1 MDTIRDT
8 DLILYHYRDGLT
20 DDEIARIA
28 AALAQSPDL
37 RRRYEA
43 IYATLHF
50 ADTLPG
56 FEPDAGFDKRL
67 WNVLDARIDAAERAA
82 ERAAA
87 PPTAPR
93 RSWFDRLLA
102 PGPRL
107 ALGGAFAL
115 ALALGVGYRLGRVS
129 VPENPTAA
137 AQDETLRGTR
147 VLDAYVAAHL
157 RATEGAVLTAVN
169 SDSAE
174 LLAGNRELASNLIES
189 NRLYAAAATR
199 AGNARLADFLRQ
211 LEPLLLELANP
222 PAGGSIQSTDGLRDY
237 IDKTDLLF
245 QLRATQKRID
255 SDARRPTSA

>member
-1 MDTIRDT
+1 MKAIADT

-20 DDEIARIA
+20 DGEIAAIA
-28 AALAQSPDL
+28 DALAHSPEL
-37 RRRYEA
+37 RARYEA
-43 IYATLHF
+43 VYQTLH
-50 ADTLPG
+50 AVDTLPDLQ
-56 FEPDAGFDKRL
+56 PDAGFDQRL
-67 WNVLDARIDAAERAA
+67 WNVLDARMDAAERAA
-82 ERAAA
+82 RPAVPE
-87 PPTAPR
+87 R
-93 RSWFDRLLA
+93 RSWFERLFA

-107 ALGGAFAL
+107 ALGGALAL
-115 ALALGVGYRLGRVS
+115 AVALGVGYQLGRDS
-129 VPENPTAA
+129 HQPPTLTV
-137 AQDETLRGTR
+137 QEDTLRASR

-174 LLAGNRELASNLIES
+174 LLAGNRELAINLIDS
-189 NRLYAAAATR
+189 NRLYAAAAVR
-199 AGNARLADFLRQ
+199 AGNTRLADFLRQ

-255 SDARRPTSA
+255 SEARRPTSV

>member
-8 DLILYHYRDGLT
+8 DLILYHYRDGLA

-43 IYATLHF
+43 IYATLHA

-56 FEPDAGFDKRL
+56 FEPDAGFDRRL

-82 ERAAA
+82 A
-87 PPTAPR
+87 PPATPR
-93 RSWFDRLLA
+93 RSWFERLLA

-115 ALALGVGYRLGRVS
+115 AIAAGVGYRLGRES
-129 VPENPTAA
+129 LPTNPTV
-137 AQDETLRGTR
+137 AQEDTLRASR
-147 VLDAYVAAHL
+147 VLDAYVTAHL

-199 AGNARLADFLRQ
+199 SGNTRLADFLRQ

-237 IDKTDLLF
+237 LDKTDLLF
-245 QLRATQKRID
+245 QLRATRKRID

>member
-1 MDTIRDT
+1 MDAIRDT
-8 DLILYHYRDGLT
+8 DLILYHYRDGLS
-20 DDEIARIA
+20 EGELAALA
-28 AALAQSPDL
+28 AALAESADL

-43 IYATLHF
+43 IYATLHV
-50 ADTLPG
+50 ADTLP
-56 FEPDAGFDKRL
+56 EPQPEAGFDLRL

-82 ERAAA
+82 ATVAEPGRA
-87 PPTAPR
+87 R
-93 RSWFDRLLA
+93 RSWRDWLFA

-115 ALALGVGYRLGRVS
+115 ALALGVGYRLGRDS
-129 VPENPTAA
+129 APEKPRVV
-137 AQDETLRGTR
+137 AQEEAVNASR

-174 LLAGNRELASNLIES
+174 LLAGNRELAANLIDS
-189 NRLYAAAATR
+189 NRLYAAAAVR
-199 AGNARLADFLRQ
+199 AGNTRLADFLRQ

-237 IDKTDLLF
+237 LDKTDLLF

-255 SDARRPTSA
+255 SGARRPTSA

>member
-8 DLILYHYRDGLT
+8 DLILYHYRDGLA

-43 IYATLHF
+43 IYATLHA

-56 FEPDAGFDKRL
+56 FEPDAGFDRRL
-67 WNVLDARIDAAERAA
+67 WNVLDARIDAAERVAA
-82 ERAAA
+82 RPAE
-87 PPTAPR
+87 PK
-93 RSWFDRLLA
+93 RSWRDWLFA

-115 ALALGVGYRLGRVS
+115 ALALGVGYQLGRDS
-129 VPENPTAA
+129 APESPRVAT
-137 AQDETLRGTR
+137 QDDAMRSSR

-169 SDSAE
+169 SDSAD
-174 LLAGNRELASNLIES
+174 LLAGNRELAANLIDS
-189 NRLYAAAATR
+189 NRLYAAAAVR
-199 AGNARLADFLRQ
+199 AGNTRLADFLRQ

-237 IDKTDLLF
+237 LDKTDLLF

-255 SDARRPTSA
+255 SGARRPTSA